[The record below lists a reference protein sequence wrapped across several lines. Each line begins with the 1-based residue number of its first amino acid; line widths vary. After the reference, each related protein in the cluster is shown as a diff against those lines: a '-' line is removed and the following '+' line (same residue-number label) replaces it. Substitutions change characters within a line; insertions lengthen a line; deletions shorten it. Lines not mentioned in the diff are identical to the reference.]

1 MMYTPNHQDSY
12 KVLEL
17 QLSSAD
23 KSHLEHLVATIH
35 QECPSQIQSRYLSR
49 IGTLSIQLKSTH
61 LAQIF
66 YGNPNKPIHITN
78 LPHFDNIEQTKILLL
93 LIGETIGRCIR
104 FQGRFYSLS

>member
-35 QECPSQIQSRYLSR
+35 QECP
-49 IGTLSIQLKSTH
+49 G
-61 LAQIF
+61 
-66 YGNPNKPIHITN
+66 
-78 LPHFDNIEQTKILLL
+78 
-93 LIGETIGRCIR
+93 
-104 FQGRFYSLS
+104 